1 MTPFGLKL
9 KSLRKEKKVSIT
21 ELAKALKISTAYL
34 SMLENGKRWNP
45 PDGMVELICAYF
57 GLIWDDAQELKDS
70 AKISDINVQIN
81 TKNQGIN
88 ATTLT
93 NVLKNNSRRFSKKAM
108 EYVLVCP
115 MGDLKNDFGNHELL
129 WSSDWPLDP
138 IRESIHMPL
147 EVVFGR
153 WSS

>member
-9 KSLRKEKKVSIT
+9 KSIRKEKKISIS
-21 ELAKALKISTAYL
+21 ELAKSLKISTAYL
-34 SMLENGKRWNP
+34 SMLENGKRGNP

-57 GLIWDDAQELKDS
+57 GLMWDDAEELKDS

-93 NVLKNNSRRFSKKAM
+93 NVLKNNIRWLTNKQ
-108 EYVLVCP
+108 LI
-115 MGDLKNDFGNHELL
+115 EL
-129 WSSDWPLDP
+129 SETIKRMVQKSQK
-138 IRESIHMPL
+138 
-147 EVVFGR
+147 
-153 WSS
+153 

>member
-21 ELAKALKISTAYL
+21 ELAKTLKISTAYL
-34 SMLENGKRWNP
+34 SMLENGKRGRP

-57 GLIWDDAQELKDS
+57 DLIWDNAEELKYL

-81 TKNQGIN
+81 TKYLSIN

-93 NVLKNNSRRFSKKAM
+93 NVLKNNIRWLTNKQ
-108 EYVLVCP
+108 LI
-115 MGDLKNDFGNHELL
+115 EL
-129 WSSDWPLDP
+129 SETIERMVQKSQK
-138 IRESIHMPL
+138 
-147 EVVFGR
+147 
-153 WSS
+153 

>member
-9 KSLRKEKKVSIT
+9 KSIRKEKKIT
-21 ELAKALKISTAYL
+21 ISELAKSLKISTAYL
-34 SMLENGKRWNP
+34 SMLENGKRGNP

-57 GLIWDDAQELKDS
+57 GLIWDDAEELKDL

-93 NVLKNNSRRFSKKAM
+93 NVLKNNIRWLTNKQ
-108 EYVLVCP
+108 LI
-115 MGDLKNDFGNHELL
+115 EL
-129 WSSDWPLDP
+129 SETIKRMVQKSQK
-138 IRESIHMPL
+138 
-147 EVVFGR
+147 
-153 WSS
+153 